1 MDKIIE
7 MPKALNI
14 DYTSYSFLAKLQNT
28 IIDSD
33 CDCIILDFQKC
44 KFSNAA
50 FTALLGALTEIA
62 NCFGKSIIYRA
73 EKDSDILKYFKRSGL
88 YNYLK
93 EDSTDYHA
101 SNAIPFHKINMDD
114 DYIIDYID
122 NILKLAPIQ
131 LTTNCHDVLFKNIYE
146 IFNNSTDH
154 SRAQFGVFSCGHWM
168 PTKKQLVFSVYDTGI
183 GIPALVK
190 EKIDSSLSSADALE
204 WALVRGHSTKQ
215 LTNGIPRGLGL
226 SDLFDFIKLNHG
238 ALNIMTNDLYYQYN
252 GSKTIQPI
260 NHPIIGT
267 LISITIIADYDH
279 VYILKK

>member
-1 MDKIIE
+1 MDKIIK
-7 MPKALNI
+7 MPRSLNI
-14 DYTSYSFLAKLQNT
+14 DYVSYSFLAKLQNA
-28 IIDSD
+28 IIDCESD
-33 CDCIILDFQKC
+33 RIILDFRNC
-44 KFSNAA
+44 KFSHAA
-50 FTALLGALTEIA
+50 FTAFLGALAEIA
-62 NCFGKSIIYRA
+62 VCFRKSIVYRT
-73 EKDSDILKYFKRSGL
+73 ERDSDIYKYFRRSGL

-93 EDSTDYHA
+93 EDATDYHA
-101 SNAIPFHKINMDD
+101 SISIPFRRINMDD

-131 LTTNCHDVLFKNIYE
+131 LTSNCRGALFKNIYE
-146 IFNNSTDH
+146 IFNNSVDH

-168 PTKKQLVFSVYDTGI
+168 PQKKQLVFSVYDTGI

-190 EKIDSSLSSADALE
+190 EKISSSLSSADALE

-260 NHPIIGT
+260 NYPIIGT
-267 LISITIIADYDH
+267 LISITIIADYEH
-279 VYILKK
+279 IYILKK